1 MMDSKILDDDI
12 FAFFMSM
19 NPEKE
24 DSEVTFGRYDESKI
38 DKNRN
43 NVEIEWHD
51 VRDKLFFSLQ
61 LDDV

>member
-1 MMDSKILDDDI
+1 MNSKVLDDDI
-12 FAFFMSM
+12 FAFYMSM

-24 DSEVTFGRYDESKI
+24 DSQVTFGAYDESKI
-38 DKNRN
+38 DKSRN
-43 NVEIEWHD
+43 NGEIEWHD